1 MACWNGLSEAQQRM
15 LIESGVLFAGHWEP
29 EGGTC
34 EGGAEVEVATQW
46 DAAPGPR
53 FYCLS
58 CAIKFLESMR

>member
-1 MACWNGLSEAQQRM
+1 M
-15 LIESGVLFAGHWEP
+15 LIDHGVLFAGHWEP

-53 FYCLS
+53 FMCLE
-58 CAIKFLESMR
+58 CAIKFLEDFRGR